1 MNKLIISSLML
12 VSMIAFSAPDQVMHW
27 RDLASIKSELIE
39 DKARTFLLREKPEL
53 KNVAVKFVQI
63 DAQIHKNEG
72 PTLNAVFIHA
82 NSFKPIEQSELYDKL
97 KNSSEIKYCMEFIF
111 IFFSKNGEP
120 DKLVVKDVLLS
131 KDIESSKKGFWD
143 TYNSF

>member
-1 MNKLIISSLML
+1 
-12 VSMIAFSAPDQVMHW
+12 MIAFSAPDQIMQW
-27 RDLASIKSELIE
+27 GDLASINSELIE

-53 KNVAVKFVQI
+53 KNVAVKFVQT

-72 PTLNAVFIHA
+72 PTLNVVFIHA
-82 NSFKPIEQSELYDKL
+82 NSFKPIEQSELYDEL
-97 KNSSEIKYCMEFIF
+97 KNSSEIKYCIEFIL

-131 KDIESSKKGFWD
+131 KDIDSSKKGFWD
-143 TYNSF
+143 TYNSL

>member
-12 VSMIAFSAPDQVMHW
+12 VSMITFSAPGQVMHW
-27 RDLASIKSELIE
+27 GDLASIKRELIE

-72 PTLNAVFIHA
+72 TTLNVVFIHA
-82 NSFKPIEQSELYDKL
+82 NSFKPIEKSELYDKS

-111 IFFSKNGEP
+111 IFFQKMANQTNWS
-120 DKLVVKDVLLS
+120 
-131 KDIESSKKGFWD
+131 
-143 TYNSF
+143 

>member
-63 DAQIHKNEG
+63 EG

-97 KNSSEIKYCMEFIF
+97 KNSSEIKYCMEFIL

-131 KDIESSKKGFWD
+131 KDIDSSKKGFWD
-143 TYNSF
+143 TYNSL